1 MIVGRLAVVAAI
13 VILAALVS
21 APARVPE
28 RHCQQVIA
36 SAGRALLDES
46 LASLGSCQR
55 RIARGALPRGSSC
68 LTARATVRGQTA
80 ATASAGRELR
90 RACSDAD
97 VVSLAPAGAC
107 AGTRHVADLVTC
119 LSGGAASAAETLV
132 AVATRGPCGA
142 PARQPPLR
150 RAGVVAGAPVHDRPP
165 APDPAVQARP
175 GAPRPAARCDLRH
188 RPEYAVPDRRPA
200 HAGGRPHRLGVQRG
214 SSAHGVLRRAVRR
227 ARQRRCARGMP
238 ARSGRGHRRCRD
250 LQRVSRSGLL
260 RRRQR
265 RGRAADRHAP
275 RADDAGAEARPD
287 ARQHARCRRMA
298 HAGRHG
304 AGHSGLRHARRAAR
318 GRLARRWPRDHVP
331 GRVRARRDLGS
342 WRSRN
347 AWARRSEPRRGP
359 RGRACCSRPW

>member
-36 SAGRALLDES
+36 RAGRALLDES

-55 RIARGALPRGSSC
+55 RIARGALPAGSSC

-80 ATASAGRELR
+80 ATASAGRDLR

-132 AVATRGPCGA
+132 AVATADRAALPRA
-142 PARQPPLR
+142 SR
-150 RAGVVAGAPVHDRPP
+150 RCAAQASL
-165 APDPAVQARP
+165 QARRFTIDRLRLIQQCKHGPAHLDLPP
-175 GAPRPAARCDLRH
+175 GATCATE
-188 RPEYAVPDRRPA
+188 PEDAVPDRRPA

-214 SSAHGVLRRAVRR
+214 RPAHGVLRRAVRR
-227 ARQRRCARGMP
+227 AGQRRRARGLP
-238 ARSGRGHRRCRD
+238 ARPGRGRRQTPRSPASIPIRASAATPATRSSSGSTRSSGR
-250 LQRVSRSGLL
+250 
-260 RRRQR
+260 
-265 RGRAADRHAP
+265 
-275 RADDAGAEARPD
+275 
-287 ARQHARCRRMA
+287 
-298 HAGRHG
+298 
-304 AGHSGLRHARRAAR
+304 
-318 GRLARRWPRDHVP
+318 
-331 GRVRARRDLGS
+331 
-342 WRSRN
+342 
-347 AWARRSEPRRGP
+347 
-359 RGRACCSRPW
+359 